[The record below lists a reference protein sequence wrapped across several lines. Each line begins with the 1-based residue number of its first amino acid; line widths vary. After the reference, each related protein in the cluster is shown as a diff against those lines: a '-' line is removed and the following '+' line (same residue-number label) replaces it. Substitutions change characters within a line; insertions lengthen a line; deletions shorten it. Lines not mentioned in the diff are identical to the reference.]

1 MATRWVRGGGARCA
15 IALAALI
22 VPGCRFVD
30 QGLVCT
36 AQFVYAVTV
45 EVQDSLTGQPPG
57 STPIGILTE
66 GQYRE
71 TMESHGDQFLYGG
84 GERPGTYEVEVR
96 SEGYRTWRIEG
107 VEAGHDGCHVENV
120 ELLARMVP
128 SSTP

>member
-1 MATRWVRGGGARCA
+1 MATNRLRGGSARCA

-22 VPGCRFVD
+22 VPGCGFAD

-45 EVQDSLTGQPPG
+45 EVRDSLTGGPPG
-57 STPIGILTE
+57 STPVGTLSD

-84 GERPGTYEVEVR
+84 GERPGTYAVEVEA
-96 SEGYRTWRIEG
+96 EGYRPWRIED

-120 ELLARMVP
+120 EVLARMVP
-128 SSTP
+128 LNAP